1 MTVKPLLDAFRD
13 YISLQDDPV
22 TQEWFD
28 GFNWNMPERSLLPKA
43 VPAMHELPEYSSEL
57 GPPITKAPFFGAQ
70 FEQTEQIPFVSICGV
85 GFPSEKLFASY
96 SPALAFDALVIFA
109 IICRPKAPCTGVAH
123 GVRQVLLCAV
133 SKCRACHP
141 RNHYF

>member
-1 MTVKPLLDAFRD
+1 LARQVIREL
-13 YISLQDDPV
+13 V
-22 TQEWFD
+22 E
-28 GFNWNMPERSLLPKA
+28 
-43 VPAMHELPEYSSEL
+43 PAMHELPEYSSEL